1 MYSHCNLNFRSQ
13 TEEVYFSSDPLM
25 AAARGTAASADG
37 YVRFNDDIVN
47 IREHFPTSASSE

>member
-1 MYSHCNLNFRSQ
+1 
-13 TEEVYFSSDPLM
+13 M
-25 AAARGTAASADG
+25 AASRGTAASADG